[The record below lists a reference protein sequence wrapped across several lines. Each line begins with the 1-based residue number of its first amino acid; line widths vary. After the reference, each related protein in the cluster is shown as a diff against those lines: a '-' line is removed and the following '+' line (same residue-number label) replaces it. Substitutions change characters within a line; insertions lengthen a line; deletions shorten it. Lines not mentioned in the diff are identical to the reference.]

1 MNMQEI
7 FESLKQSLE
16 RFQEIL
22 QEKKTVANRD
32 SAIKRFEF
40 TVELAWKTVQRF
52 LREQE
57 IVCRSPKECF
67 QEAFRFGLVEDDPQW
82 IEMFEDRNKTVHT
95 YDETFA
101 DDVYGRMPRYLE
113 LLSSLR
119 DKLHHYLSQQ

>member
-1 MNMQEI
+1 MQEI

-22 QEKKTVANRD
+22 KKEKTVANRD

-40 TVELAWKTVQRF
+40 TVELAWKTVQKF
-52 LREQE
+52 LREQN

-67 QEAFRFGLVEDDPQW
+67 QEAFRFGLVEDNPRW

-95 YDETFA
+95 YDEKFA
-101 DDVYGRMPRYLE
+101 DEVYGRMPQYLE
-113 LLSSLR
+113 LLTTLKNKVESVI
-119 DKLHHYLSQQ
+119 